1 MSEIPAPN
9 HVERKYGPLLL
20 AGTGITLTLDGCL
33 LLDGVTLQVHAG
45 ELLGVIGPN
54 GAGKS
59 TLLKILAGVVAADHG
74 ELLLERQPFAA
85 LPPQL
90 RARKLA
96 WLEQR
101 PTVQWPLTV
110 RQVVA
115 LGRLPHGGRMDHVA
129 RLAIANAMDGT
140 DTAGFADR
148 PFHTL
153 SEGEKLRVN
162 LARVIATG
170 ASVLLADE
178 PVAALDPWHQ
188 LQVLELLQS
197 LARAGMGIIVVLH
210 DLGLAARFC
219 DRLLLLDKGRFIA
232 SGSAEAVLSSAHL
245 AAVYGLDAELNA
257 CDRQLIVRGR
267 LPG

>member
-1 MSEIPAPN
+1 MSPDPLRA
-9 HVERKYGPLLL
+9 PLLL
-20 AGTGITLTLDGCL
+20 EARNLALQVGKRQL
-33 LLDGVTLQVHAG
+33 LEEVSLQVHAG

-59 TLLKILAGVVAADHG
+59 TLLKILAGVLPADRG
-74 ELLLERQPFAA
+74 ELLLERQPFSAVH
-85 LPPQL
+85 PQL

-101 PTVQWPLTV
+101 PTVQWPLAV

-115 LGRLPHGGRMDHVA
+115 LGRLPHGGRMDSTA
-129 RLAIANAMDGT
+129 QQAIANAMRGT
-140 DTAGFADR
+140 DTTGFAER

-162 LARVIATG
+162 LARVLATG

-188 LQVLELLQS
+188 LQVLELLQT
-197 LARAGMGIIVVLH
+197 LAHAGMGIIVVLH
-210 DLGLAARFC
+210 DLALAARFC
-219 DRLLLLDKGRFIA
+219 DRLLLLDHGRLVA
-232 SGSAEAVLSSAHL
+232 TGNAEAVLTPAHL
-245 AAVYGLDAELNA
+245 AAVYRLDAGFDVSDQHL
-257 CDRQLIVRGR
+257 RVHGR
-267 LPG
+267 LPD